1 MRQLIDDLN
10 LFSTTITELQ
20 GKMTSE
26 HGQAFINEFAENV
39 MPAVKQM
46 KAMCLVELGDV

>member
-1 MRQLIDDLN
+1 MAEQEQQQMRQLIDDLN

-26 HGQAFINEFAENV
+26 HGQAFIS
-39 MPAVKQM
+39 Q
-46 KAMCLVELGDV
+46 